1 MKTTANI
8 LAWILAVL
16 LAVVFLL
23 AGGVKVLGSR
33 AMIQEFTQIGAG
45 QWFRYVTGVLEVSGA
60 IGVLVPKYR
69 FWAALQLAAVMAGAT
84 AVNIW
89 VLHTGP
95 LARLTAVLLA
105 LSLVLAWLRRPQ
117 KENAELAQ
125 RGSEAG
131 YRRVRTR
138 A

>member
-60 IGVLVPKYR
+60 IGVLIPKYR
-69 FWAALQLAAVMAGAT
+69 FGAALQLAAVMAGAT